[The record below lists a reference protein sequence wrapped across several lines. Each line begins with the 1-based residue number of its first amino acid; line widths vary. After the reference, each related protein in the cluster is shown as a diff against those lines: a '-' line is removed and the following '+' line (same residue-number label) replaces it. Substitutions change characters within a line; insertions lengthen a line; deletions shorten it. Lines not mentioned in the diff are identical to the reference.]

1 MKTITKHVEEKGGEL
16 FSNKMSHKAYGFASS
31 ALFPAPLS
39 LSDEAGSAHLAGQ
52 QQQQEEVRV
61 VWLDGGHAS
70 GQLPPTSGWGCTA
83 GAKRSSRVHAP
94 LGLRVSE
101 QQGL

>member
-1 MKTITKHVEEKGGEL
+1 MDRGDRHQHREQAAWWESGAGWGT
-16 FSNKMSHKAYGFASS
+16 
-31 ALFPAPLS
+31 
-39 LSDEAGSAHLAGQ
+39 GSAHLAGQ
-52 QQQQEEVRV
+52 QQQQEEVGV

-101 QQGL
+101 QQGLCSGGQALA